1 MTREQAKERFLT
13 LYGLGFVLGLLF
25 RLLDPPRVLGIGA
38 AVIWGLALGWF
49 GLYWLRIAVRDGSLP
64 RALPN
69 YGWGFISLIVIAGG
83 CGLVAL
89 VVLAIAGEPVTLTAI
104 STGAAL
110 GLLAVLLVW
119 WVTKGRHRR
128 DRV

>member
-1 MTREQAKERFLT
+1 MTRDQAKERFLT
-13 LYGLGFVLGLLF
+13 LYGLGFVLGLLL

-49 GLYWLRIAVRDGSLP
+49 GLSWLRIAVRDGSLQ

-83 CGLVAL
+83 CGLIAVI
-89 VVLAIAGEPVTLTAI
+89 VLAIAGEPVTPTAI
-104 STGAAL
+104 STGATL
-110 GLLAVLLVW
+110 GLLAVLLC
-119 WVTKGRHRR
+119 GG
-128 DRV
+128 